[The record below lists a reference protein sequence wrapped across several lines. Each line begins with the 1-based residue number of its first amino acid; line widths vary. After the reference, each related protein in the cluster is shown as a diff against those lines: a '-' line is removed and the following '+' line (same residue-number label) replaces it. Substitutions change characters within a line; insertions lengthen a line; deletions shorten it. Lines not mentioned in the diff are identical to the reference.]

1 MKPEDEKR
9 GYVIAQVIMVV
20 LFLITALWIAIKVEG
35 DATLK
40 LTMSIG
46 YGLLVLTFLF
56 GMVILVDIIRGNIDL
71 STLLT
76 ESGKGAEAKGASMS
90 RFQLLIFTFVIALSL
105 FLLVVKGDKF
115 PEVPANV
122 LTLLG
127 ISASTY
133 AVSKGIQAGKN
144 GSANAA
150 ATGAA
155 AGAVAGA
162 QTGAAAGAATGAVTG
177 AATGAQTGAA
187 AGSAAAEDAGR
198 GNG

>member
-1 MKPEDEKR
+1 MAEQEEKEEKVK
-9 GYVIAQVIMVV
+9 YVGAQLVMVV
-20 LFLITALWIAIKVEG
+20 LFLVTAFVIAVFVPG
-35 DATLK
+35 DAKTK

-76 ESGKGAEAKGASMS
+76 EDGKASMS

-105 FLLVVKGDKF
+105 FLMVAENGTKF
-115 PEVPANV
+115 PEIPANV

-133 AVSKGIQAGKN
+133 AVSKGIQAGSKSDD
-144 GSANAA
+144 GDKK
-150 ATGAA
+150 
-155 AGAVAGA
+155 
-162 QTGAAAGAATGAVTG
+162 Q
-177 AATGAQTGAA
+177 
-187 AGSAAAEDAGR
+187 
-198 GNG
+198 

>member
-1 MKPEDEKR
+1 MAEQEEKEEKVK
-9 GYVIAQVIMVV
+9 YVGAQLVMVV
-20 LFLITALWIAIKVEG
+20 LFLVTAFVIAVFVPG
-35 DATLK
+35 DAKTK

-76 ESGKGAEAKGASMS
+76 EDGKASMS

-105 FLLVVKGDKF
+105 FLMVAENGTKF
-115 PEVPANV
+115 PEIPANV

-133 AVSKGIQAGKN
+133 AVSKGIQAGSK
-144 GSANAA
+144 GDD
-150 ATGAA
+150 GDKK
-155 AGAVAGA
+155 
-162 QTGAAAGAATGAVTG
+162 Q
-177 AATGAQTGAA
+177 
-187 AGSAAAEDAGR
+187 
-198 GNG
+198 

>member
-1 MKPEDEKR
+1 MTPDEEKR
-9 GYVIAQVIMVV
+9 GYVIAQVVMVV
-20 LFLITALWIAIKVEG
+20 LFLIAAFVIAVFVPG
-35 DATLK
+35 DAKTK

-56 GMVILVDIIRGNIDL
+56 GMVILVDIIRGHIDL

-76 ESGKGAEAKGASMS
+76 EEGKGASMS

-105 FLLVVKGDKF
+105 FLLVVENGKEF
-115 PEVPANV
+115 PKIPADV

-144 GSANAA
+144 GNKAAESGAA
-150 ATGAA
+150 AGAPAGAAAGAKTGAA
-155 AGAVAGA
+155 AGPA
-162 QTGAAAGAATGAVTG
+162 TG
-177 AATGAQTGAA
+177 AATGALMGAA
-187 AGSAAAEDAGR
+187 AGSASAEDN
-198 GNG
+198 NG